1 MVVRDEGTSS
11 GGFGPL
17 NIYLMIPW
25 TVLMG
30 NELPEILAKWFKRMM
45 TERSG
50 QTGGFRFDPSFSKSL
65 AAAVCSGEIG
75 SAQRPMVELRRAGKA
90 VRIFSLSPFFV

>member
-50 QTGGFRFDPSFSKSL
+50 QTGGFRFDPNHFQNRLPPPFVRVKSD
-65 AAAVCSGEIG
+65 
-75 SAQRPMVELRRAGKA
+75 RPRGRW
-90 VRIFSLSPFFV
+90 LS